1 MKTSQVLGIN
11 LLKIFISCFLVVI
24 LNAQVVLY
32 EPLNYK
38 IDDAKELAINKRVK
52 GSHLNIYIPILP
64 YAYIFRLINGTLLRL
79 NGSTQGWEY
88 YYAVKHEKVNATTYD
103 FTLRENVKFQDGTP
117 FSASSV
123 VENFEYFLSS
133 PYSFTFIGEYL
144 KSVEKIDKYKVRFH
158 LKKAY
163 PFILNDL
170 GRIGLYSSNYL
181 KNYGFNDG
189 STVSNTEKIGLFG
202 LGPYVLKEG
211 IALGNKQSSKIE
223 LKYNKYFYDKKKPTV
238 ESLSVYTKL
247 PSNKVVNDISQKEGK
262 LDIAYIPFN
271 KKVEVLDSKY
281 SKLIIR
287 PSRASYSIQ
296 MNLLKED
303 GVLEDQKVRQALNQ
317 IINQKNLIKFV
328 YKNEGKYSPF
338 PVSSNMSE
346 IDKMTSLYKAEKRF
360 TEEELKK
367 ILNGLS
373 FNILTQ
379 DIFLELWKGIEYQ
392 LEKYNVKFNYE
403 VSSNEKDILNKL
415 FKNKKQT
422 QNWDMLIWGNS
433 DWFGNNPWNLFMLLK
448 STSSWSAINDMHLDS
463 LLKQLV
469 TYEKDSKEYKDL
481 LKKIIM
487 SIQEKSY
494 ILNLPSPNI
503 VMALNKE
510 VFFEPSSSG
519 ILPVWNAKITPY
531 HWSIREGEYPK
542 NRQNPI
548 LPIRLPLEN

>member
-1 MKTSQVLGIN
+1 MF
-11 LLKIFISCFLVVI
+11 KIFLSCFLVVI
-24 LNAQVVLY
+24 LSAEIVLY

-38 IDDAKELAINKRVK
+38 IDDAKEIAIDKRIK
-52 GSHLNIYIPILP
+52 NSHLNIYIPILP

-88 YYAVKHEKVNATTYD
+88 YYAIKYEKVNDRTYD
-103 FTLRENVKFQDGTP
+103 FTLRKNVKFQDGTA

-123 VENFEYFLSS
+123 VENFKYFLSS
-133 PYSFTFIGEYL
+133 PYSFTFIEEYL
-144 KSVEKIDKYKVRFH
+144 EKVEKIDKYKVRFH

-170 GRIGLYSSNYL
+170 GRIGLYSSKYL

-202 LGPYVLKEG
+202 LGPYVLKKG

-223 LKYNKYFYDKKKPTV
+223 LEYNKYFYDEKKARV
-238 ESLSVYTKL
+238 ESLTVYTKL
-247 PSNKVVNDISQKEGK
+247 SSNKVVNDISQDEGK

-296 MNLLKED
+296 MNLLKKD
-303 GVLEDQKVRQALNQ
+303 SILSNKKVRQALNQ

-338 PVSSNMSE
+338 PVSSNMSD
-346 IDKMTSLYKAEKRF
+346 IDKMTLEYKSKKRF
-360 TEEELKK
+360 TEEELIE
-367 ILNGLS
+367 ILDGLS

-392 LEKYNVKFNYE
+392 LEQYNVKFNYE

-415 FKNKKQT
+415 FKNKKEI

-433 DWFGNNPWNLFMLLK
+433 DWFGNSPWNLFMLLK
-448 STSSWSAINDMHLDS
+448 STSSWSAIKDTHLDS
-463 LLKQLV
+463 SLKQLV
-469 TYEKDSKEYKDL
+469 MYEKNSTEYKEL
-481 LKKIIM
+481 LKSIIM
-487 SIQEKSY
+487 YIQEKSY
-494 ILNLPSPNI
+494 MLNLPSPNI

-519 ILPVWNAKITPY
+519 ILPIWNAKITPY
-531 HWSIREGEYPK
+531 HWSIRKGEYPIK
-542 NRQNPI
+542 RQNPI

>member
-1 MKTSQVLGIN
+1 MF
-11 LLKIFISCFLVVI
+11 KIFLSCFLVVI
-24 LNAQVVLY
+24 LNAEIVLY

-38 IDDAKELAINKRVK
+38 IDDAKEIAIDKRIK

-88 YYAVKHEKVNATTYD
+88 YYAIKHKKVNDTTYD
-103 FTLRENVKFQDGTP
+103 FTLRKNVKFQDGTP

-123 VENFEYFLSS
+123 VENFKYFLSS
-133 PYSFTFIGEYL
+133 PYSFTFIGQYL
-144 KSVEKIDKYKVRFH
+144 DKVEKVDKYKVRFH

-170 GRIGLYSSNYL
+170 GRIGLYSSKYL

-202 LGPYVLKEG
+202 LGPYVLKKG

-223 LKYNKYFYDKKKPTV
+223 LEYNKYFYDEKKATI
-238 ESLSVYTKL
+238 ESLTVYTKL
-247 PSNKVVNDISQKEGK
+247 SSNKVVNDISQKEGK

-296 MNLLKED
+296 MNLLKKD
-303 GVLEDQKVRQALNQ
+303 SVLANKKVRQALNQ

-328 YKNEGKYSPF
+328 YKNEGIYSPF
-338 PVSSNMSE
+338 PVSSNMSD
-346 IDKMTSLYKAEKRF
+346 IDKLTLEYKLKERF
-360 TEEELKK
+360 TEGELKK
-367 ILNGLS
+367 ILGGLS

-392 LEKYNVKFNYE
+392 LEKYNIKFNYE

-415 FKNKKQT
+415 FKNKKEV
-422 QNWDMLIWGNS
+422 QNWDMIIWGNS

-448 STSSWSAINDMHLDS
+448 STSSWSAIKDTHLDS
-463 LLKQLV
+463 SLKQLV
-469 TYEKDSKEYKDL
+469 MYEQNSTEYKEL
-481 LKKIIM
+481 LKSIIM
-487 SIQEKSY
+487 YIQEKSY
-494 ILNLPSPNI
+494 MLNLPSPNI

-510 VFFEPSSSG
+510 VFFEPSSSV
-519 ILPVWNAKITPY
+519 ILPIWNAKITPY
-531 HWSIREGEYPK
+531 HWSIRKGKYPK
-542 NRQNPI
+542 QRQNPI